1 MSQSTMS
8 QSTRLPSAR
17 SQQLAQRSRLLPGLL
32 FLVVVYYGAA
42 VSDRRL
48 GAQEVTAAEAVR
60 ALEALTVDTIARTEK
75 SVVAIA
81 RVRKDASGQRRQATV
96 DPLSP
101 DFVPNEFATGVVVD
115 KGGLVLT
122 NYHVLGDLSQNDYF
136 VWIQRRPFTASVH
149 RLEKVM
155 AVDPWTDLA
164 VLKIDATDLVPMP
177 LGDSSQLK
185 KGMVVIAL
193 GNPYGIARQGE
204 VSASW
209 GIVSNLARKA
219 TRRSLPAGGGSGA
232 AESLHELGTLIQTDA
247 RLNLGTSGGALVNL
261 RGQMI
266 GLTSSLAALRGYEIS
281 AGFAIPVD
289 ATFRRV
295 LADLKAGRR
304 PDFGFLG
311 VQATELSRFDRQ
323 RGRHGALVEQVLPGT
338 PAATAGLRPGDI
350 ITRVNHQPVHD
361 SDGLFR
367 EIGRQPALAEVA
379 LEVLREPLKE
389 PAPRRLDLTTTLS
402 KKYVTAVAAELVQD
416 HPAPWRGLHVEFSTA
431 IGVPDLSEQSQR
443 IPLDQCV
450 GVLSVVPQS
459 PAWKAGLRAGDFILR
474 VEDKIVDRP
483 AVFQR
488 LVDSRKGPVALELAN
503 QRTVVIQAE

>member
-1 MSQSTMS
+1 MSTMS
-8 QSTRLPSAR
+8 QRVTS
-17 SQQLAQRSRLLPGLL
+17 RSRSRTGLL
-32 FLVVVYYGAA
+32 FLVAVYFVAFTPAGR
-42 VSDRRL
+42 V
-48 GAQEVTAAEAVR
+48 GAQEATAAEAVR

-75 SVVAIA
+75 SVVAIT
-81 RVRKDASGQRRQATV
+81 RVRKDASGKGRQGTV

-115 KGGLVLT
+115 KSGLVLT
-122 NYHVLGDLSQNDYF
+122 NYHVLGEISQNDYF
-136 VWIQRRPFTASVH
+136 VWVQRRPFEASVH
-149 RLEKVM
+149 RLEKVL

-164 VLKIDATDLVPMP
+164 VLKIDAADLVPMP
-177 LGDSSQLK
+177 LGDSKLLK

-209 GIVSNLARKA
+209 GIVSNLGRKA
-219 TRRSLPAGGGSGA
+219 PRRSVPAGNGSGL

-266 GLTSSLAALRGYEIS
+266 GLTSSLAALQGYEIS

-311 VQATELSRFDRQ
+311 VQATGLSRFDRQ
-323 RGRHGALVEQVLPGT
+323 RGRRGALVEYVLPGT
-338 PAATAGLRPGDI
+338 PAATAGVQRGDI
-350 ITRVNHQPVHD
+350 ITRVNQQAVHD
-361 SDGLFR
+361 SDSLFR

-379 LEVLREPLKE
+379 LQIVRGPLKE
-389 PAPRRLDLTTTLS
+389 QSRRRLELTATLS
-402 KKYVTAVAAELVQD
+402 KKYVMAVPADLVQD
-416 HPAPWRGLHVEFSTA
+416 QPASWRGLRVEFSTA
-431 IGVPDLSEQSQR
+431 IGVPDLADQSQR
-443 IPLDQCV
+443 VPLDQCV
-450 GVLSVVPQS
+450 GVLSVAPQS

-474 VEDKIVDRP
+474 VEKITVDRP
-483 AVFQR
+483 AAFRR
-488 LVDSRKGPVALELAN
+488 LVDSHKGPVRLELAN
-503 QRTVVIQAE
+503 QRNVVVTAE

>member
-1 MSQSTMS
+1 MSQHITWLSRS
-8 QSTRLPSAR
+8 LSHRLSLVILFYMICSAR
-17 SQQLAQRSRLLPGLL
+17 GPLA
-32 FLVVVYYGAA
+32 
-42 VSDRRL
+42 
-48 GAQEVTAAEAVR
+48 AQETTAADAVR

-81 RVRKDASGQRRQATV
+81 RVRKDASGNRRQATV

-115 KGGLVLT
+115 ESGLVLT
-122 NYHVLGDLSQNDYF
+122 NYHVLGEIAQNDYF
-136 VWIQRRPFTASVH
+136 VWIQRRPFEASVH
-149 RLEKVM
+149 RLQKVM

-164 VLKIDATDLVPMP
+164 VLKIDAADLVPMP
-177 LGDSSQLK
+177 LGDSNLLK

-209 GIVSNLARKA
+209 GIVSNLGRKA
-219 TRRSLPAGGGSGA
+219 PRRPLPAENGSGA
-232 AESLHELGTLIQTDA
+232 AASLHELGTLIQTDA

-266 GLTSSLAALRGYEIS
+266 GLTSSLAALQGYEIS

-289 ATFRRV
+289 GTFRRV

-311 VQATELSRFDRQ
+311 VQATGLSRFDRQ
-323 RGRHGALVEQVLPGT
+323 RGRRGALVEHVLPGT
-338 PAATAGLRPGDI
+338 PAAAAGLRRGDI
-350 ITRVNHQPVHD
+350 ITRVNQQPVHD
-361 SDGLFR
+361 SDTLFR

-379 LEVLREPLKE
+379 LQVLREPLKKQIR
-389 PAPRRLDLTTTLS
+389 RRLDLTATLS

-416 HPAPWRGLHVEFSTA
+416 HPVPWRGLQVDFSTA
-431 IGVPDLSEQSQR
+431 IGVPDLADQSQR
-443 IPLDQCV
+443 VPLDQCV
-450 GVLSVVPQS
+450 GVLSVATQS

-474 VEDKIVDRP
+474 VGNEKVARP
-483 AVFQR
+483 VVFRR
-488 LVDSRKGPVALELAN
+488 LVAGRQGPVKLELAN
-503 QRTVVIQAE
+503 QRTVVVTAE